1 MELTIV
7 KNSRNERIYLL
18 IDENDKVV
26 DFSTSV
32 DVLKKKYGQDN
43 SISMDLDREISN

>member
-32 DVLKKKYGQDN
+32 GVLKKKYGQDN